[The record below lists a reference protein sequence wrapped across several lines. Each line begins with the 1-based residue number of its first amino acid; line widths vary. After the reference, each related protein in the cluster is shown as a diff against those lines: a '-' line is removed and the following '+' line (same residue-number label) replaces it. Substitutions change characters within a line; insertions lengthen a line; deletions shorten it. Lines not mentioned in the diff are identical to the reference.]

1 MERNKTEQN
10 MTYETPLDPLS
21 DAEFDD
27 ALSKT
32 LSAAVSSRQKA
43 SFSSTEDFA
52 DWLRQGE
59 QKRKQRRCRRIV
71 YILAAAAAVF
81 AFAIYLCTSCFETVL
96 PASILLPWDSTPT
109 YADSD
114 TENNITEENGS
125 IVIGGD
131 GNTNT
136 DTWTATFTSY
146 DDLPE
151 KYKEEIIWFEELPEG
166 YEVKTIKIQ
175 RKAEGN
181 CFETIF
187 CNQDIDVMRVKQFN
201 MASTSDAVSIV
212 NQYDDIFK
220 VLTYTIY
227 LRREKN
233 VTFYAFS
240 DGQCTIHLYD
250 GKNLEKKNIEVI
262 ITSIKTGWSMK

>member
-131 GNTNT
+131 GNGNVGE
-136 DTWTATFTSY
+136 WKATFTSY
-146 DDLPE
+146 DDIPE
-151 KYKEEIIWFEELPEG
+151 KYQKEIVWFEELPEG
-166 YEVKTIKIQ
+166 YEVPSIEISRNFNAVDFELSIEIQGKKTFFIKQELYLNDEETLITLSQYDEKIKINN
-175 RKAEGN
+175 R
-181 CFETIF
+181 
-187 CNQDIDVMRVKQFN
+187 DVFMKHGK
-201 MASTSDAVSIV
+201 TS
-212 NQYDDIFK
+212 
-220 VLTYTIY
+220 TIY
-227 LRREKN
+227 MLTCGKS
-233 VTFYAFS
+233 VIS
-240 DGQCTIHLYD
+240 IHDLTGY
-250 GKNLEKKNIEVI
+250 EAKKIEVL
-262 ITSIKTGWSMK
+262 ITSIRTGWNT

>member
-131 GNTNT
+131 GNENMGE
-136 DTWTATFTSY
+136 WHATFTSY
-146 DDLPE
+146 DDIPE
-151 KYKEEIIWFEELPEG
+151 KYQKEIIWFEDLPEG
-166 YEVKTIKIQ
+166 YELNSIKINRELEGIYYETTYHIDDNVVIRFKQANFEPINKVSIINQFDETIKLANRTVYFKKIDPI
-175 RKAEGN
+175 N
-181 CFETIF
+181 LYVFFENDHIIYIY
-187 CNQDIDVMRVKQFN
+187 DILKLN
-201 MASTSDAVSIV
+201 
-212 NQYDDIFK
+212 
-220 VLTYTIY
+220 
-227 LRREKN
+227 
-233 VTFYAFS
+233 
-240 DGQCTIHLYD
+240 
-250 GKNLEKKNIEVI
+250 KKNIEVI
-262 ITSIKTGWSMK
+262 ITSIKTGWSMP

>member
-81 AFAIYLCTSCFETVL
+81 AFAIYLCTSRFETVL

-151 KYKEEIIWFEELPEG
+151 KYKEEIIWFEDLPEG
-166 YEVKTIKIQ
+166 YEVDIIKIERIFQ
-175 RKAEGN
+175 DHS
-181 CFETIF
+181 FETIYKTQE
-187 CNQDIDVMRVKQFN
+187 NKVLRIKQVQKKYDEN
-201 MASTSDAVSIV
+201 AVFIIK
-212 NQYDDIFK
+212 QYDDVMNISSYD
-220 VLTYTIY
+220 VY
-227 LRREKN
+227 LRYETSATLYNFIVNKN
-233 VTFYAFS
+233 SMSIYHEATF
-240 DGQCTIHLYD
+240 D
-250 GKNLEKKNIEVI
+250 KKDIEAMI
-262 ITSIKTGWSMK
+262 ASIKIGWNMK

>member
-59 QKRKQRRCRRIV
+59 QKRKQRRCRWIV
-71 YILAAAAAVF
+71 YSLAAAAAVF

-131 GNTNT
+131 GNGNVGE
-136 DTWTATFTSY
+136 WKATFTSY
-146 DDLPE
+146 DDIPE
-151 KYKEEIIWFEELPEG
+151 KYQKEIIWFEDLPEG
-166 YEVKTIKIQ
+166 YELHTLKKERKLEINFYETLFTKNGKAVLRIKQIISNPN
-175 RKAEGN
+175 KVPVVA
-181 CFETIF
+181 T
-187 CNQDIDVMRVKQFN
+187 
-201 MASTSDAVSIV
+201 
-212 NQYDDIFK
+212 NQYDEILKFGCYDVYYKKNNSISLYTFVVEGNVIF
-220 VLTYTIY
+220 IY
-227 LRREKN
+227 DE
-233 VTFYAFS
+233 A
-240 DGQCTIHLYD
+240 
-250 GKNLEKKNIEVI
+250 NLEKKNIEVM
-262 ITSIKTGWSMK
+262 ITSIKTGLNKQ

>member
-131 GNTNT
+131 GNGNVGE
-136 DTWTATFTSY
+136 WKATFTSY
-146 DDLPE
+146 EDIPE
-151 KYKEEIIWFEELPEG
+151 KYQKEMIWFEDLPEG
-166 YEVKTIKIQ
+166 YEVTKIEITQ
-175 RKAEGN
+175 SYNTMYYIIHISVLEID
-181 CFETIF
+181 CFCF
-187 CNQDIDVMRVKQFN
+187 KQITLN
-201 MASTSDAVSIV
+201 NSTDPLAII
-212 NQYDDIFK
+212 NQYDNITKMNGEDVYFK
-220 VLTYTIY
+220 STDGSNLYTFFKDGNIIY
-227 LRREKN
+227 LYNLNNANEK
-233 VTFYAFS
+233 
-240 DGQCTIHLYD
+240 
-250 GKNLEKKNIEVI
+250 EIEALLA
-262 ITSIKTGWSMK
+262 SIKTGWNMP

>member
-1 MERNKTEQN
+1 MERNKTKQN
-10 MTYETPLDPLS
+10 MIYETPLDPLS

-136 DTWTATFTSY
+136 DTWIATFTSY

-151 KYKEEIIWFEELPEG
+151 KYKEEIIWFEDLPEG
-166 YEVKTIKIQ
+166 YEVNTIKIEQ
-175 RKAEGN
+175 RFDTKVILSD
-181 CFETIF
+181 IF
-187 CNQDIDVMRVKQFN
+187 MDNKLVMRIKQKRDVRN
-201 MASTSDAVSIV
+201 VNSITVV
-212 NQYDDIFK
+212 NQYDIKLDICDRTIFK
-220 VLTYTIY
+220 KEDTPGFLYTFI
-227 LRREKN
+227 EGD
-233 VTFYAFS
+233 S
-240 DGQCTIHLYD
+240 IISIHD
-250 GKNLEKKNIEVI
+250 TSGIHPRKIEAMI
-262 ITSIKTGWSMK
+262 ASIRTGWNM

>member
-166 YEVKTIKIQ
+166 YEVSRIKVEQ
-175 RKAEGN
+175 R
-181 CFETIF
+181 FDTTIF
-187 CNQDIDVMRVKQFN
+187 STTFLKKETVILRIKQTIDNGNPKDTTIIN
-201 MASTSDAVSIV
+201 H
-212 NQYDDIFK
+212 YDKIISLGEKDIFVK
-220 VLTYTIY
+220 KESSGIL
-227 LRREKN
+227 
-233 VTFYAFS
+233 YAFINS
-240 DGQCTIHLYD
+240 ISVIMLHDMDEIG
-250 GKNLEKKNIEVI
+250 EKEIEAMI
-262 ITSIKTGWSMK
+262 ASIKTGWNT

>member
-109 YADSD
+109 YAGSD

-131 GNTNT
+131 GNGNMGA
-136 DTWTATFTSY
+136 WTATFTSY
-146 DDLPE
+146 EDIPEKYREEMIWFEDLPE
-151 KYKEEIIWFEELPEG
+151 GHEVSKITIEEYANGTTYQFFFMHENKIELMIKQILGSDNLNNVSIINQFDSS
-166 YEVKTIKIQ
+166 I
-175 RKAEGN
+175 
-181 CFETIF
+181 FF
-187 CNQDIDVMRVKQFN
+187 CNENVYVKKNDI
-201 MASTSDAVSIV
+201 STLYVFAKKNSI
-212 NQYDDIFK
+212 
-220 VLTYTIY
+220 
-227 LRREKN
+227 
-233 VTFYAFS
+233 
-240 DGQCTIHLYD
+240 IHLFD
-250 GKNLEKKNIEVI
+250 FNQLEMQKIEAI
-262 ITSIKTGWSMK
+262 IASIKTD

>member
-151 KYKEEIIWFEELPEG
+151 KYKEEIIWFEDLPEG
-166 YEVKTIKIQ
+166 YEVSKVIIKEKTNRTLFHTTISDGTKEVLRIKQTKQTSRI
-175 RKAEGN
+175 GN
-181 CFETIF
+181 V
-187 CNQDIDVMRVKQFN
+187 DI
-201 MASTSDAVSIV
+201 I
-212 NQYDDIFK
+212 NQYDSS
-220 VLTYTIY
+220 
-227 LRREKN
+227 
-233 VTFYAFS
+233 FS
-240 DGQCTIHLYD
+240 VNSHTVYI
-250 GKNLEKKNIEVI
+250 KKNKKNTLYLFQENDSIIHIFDLNSTEQNKIEAI
-262 ITSIKTGWSMK
+262 IASIKTDWNNK

>member
-131 GNTNT
+131 GNINT

-151 KYKEEIIWFEELPEG
+151 KYKEEIIWFEDLPEG
-166 YEVKTIKIQ
+166 YEITQIKIHQ
-175 RKAEGN
+175 KMN
-181 CFETIF
+181 TIF
-187 CNQDIDVMRVKQFN
+187 FDIVLSAFDDKVLRIKQICNNDDRNETAIL
-201 MASTSDAVSIV
+201 
-212 NQYDDIFK
+212 NQYPQKIQINATDVFMKQGDEYNSYAYAKAGSI
-220 VLTYTIY
+220 IY
-227 LRREKN
+227 L
-233 VTFYAFS
+233 
-240 DGQCTIHLYD
+240 YD
-250 GKNLEKKNIEVI
+250 
-262 ITSIKTGWSMK
+262 SIKQDRKKIEALIASIKID

>member
-10 MTYETPLDPLS
+10 MTYEATLDPLS

-136 DTWTATFTSY
+136 DTWTATFASY

-166 YEVKTIKIQ
+166 YELYILEVEKQSNKVSFTTYLSNNNERLRIKQ
-175 RKAEGN
+175 TKYNGA
-181 CFETIF
+181 
-187 CNQDIDVMRVKQFN
+187 
-201 MASTSDAVSIV
+201 
-212 NQYDDIFK
+212 YDE
-220 VLTYTIY
+220 LT
-227 LRREKN
+227 
-233 VTFYAFS
+233 
-240 DGQCTIHLYD
+240 
-250 GKNLEKKNIEVI
+250 I
-262 ITSIKTGWSMK
+262 ITQFDEMFDVSNRKIYKRYWADSILYIFVENQSEIIIYDTVEFNQKKIETMIASIKTGWNM

>member
-71 YILAAAAAVF
+71 YSLAAAAAVF

-166 YEVKTIKIQ
+166 YEVSEISISDELNKIT
-175 RKAEGN
+175 
-181 CFETIF
+181 FSIHYS
-187 CNQDIDVMRVKQFN
+187 IDKKDMLIVKQ
-201 MASTSDAVSIV
+201 T
-212 NQYDDIFK
+212 
-220 VLTYTIY
+220 L
-227 LRREKN
+227 EKN
-233 VTFYAFS
+233 DSINGIV
-240 DGQCTIHLYD
+240 INKYD
-250 GKNLEKKNIEVI
+250 EKFQIYMQTTVLHQRFTKSHMHDFIEL
-262 ITSIKTGWSMK
+262 

>member
-10 MTYETPLDPLS
+10 MTYEATLDPLS

-166 YEVKTIKIQ
+166 YEVGQIEIEQRTALTVIKTSVTSQSKEVLRIKQ
-175 RKAEGN
+175 
-181 CFETIF
+181 TIF
-187 CNQDIDVMRVKQFN
+187 NDQYN
-201 MASTSDAVSIV
+201 TSAIL
-212 NQYDDIFK
+212 NQYD
-220 VLTYTIY
+220 TIISCQDKTVY
-227 LRREKN
+227 IKQESYETLYMFIYEKSAIKQVSQN
-233 VTFYAFS
+233 
-240 DGQCTIHLYD
+240 
-250 GKNLEKKNIEVI
+250 KIETMI
-262 ITSIKTGWSMK
+262 ASIKIGLNM

>member
-10 MTYETPLDPLS
+10 MTYETPLNPLS

-32 LSAAVSSRQKA
+32 LSAAVSSRQKD

-59 QKRKQRRCRRIV
+59 QKRKQRRYRWIV
-71 YILAAAAAVF
+71 YSLAAAAAVF

-151 KYKEEIIWFEELPEG
+151 NYKEEIIWFEDLPEG
-166 YEVKTIKIQ
+166 YEVEKIEIKQNFDTRTFTTCYVKGNHLVLRLKQTININQENKIG
-175 RKAEGN
+175 RAH
-181 CFETIF
+181 
-187 CNQDIDVMRVKQFN
+187 V
-201 MASTSDAVSIV
+201 
-212 NQYDDIFK
+212 
-220 VLTYTIY
+220 
-227 LRREKN
+227 
-233 VTFYAFS
+233 
-240 DGQCTIHLYD
+240 
-250 GKNLEKKNIEVI
+250 
-262 ITSIKTGWSMK
+262 

>member
-71 YILAAAAAVF
+71 YSLAAAAAVF

-131 GNTNT
+131 GNENMGE
-136 DTWTATFTSY
+136 WKATFTSY
-146 DDLPE
+146 EDIPE
-151 KYKEEIIWFEELPEG
+151 KYREELEW
-166 YEVKTIKIQ
+166 
-175 RKAEGN
+175 
-181 CFETIF
+181 
-187 CNQDIDVMRVKQFN
+187 
-201 MASTSDAVSIV
+201 
-212 NQYDDIFK
+212 
-220 VLTYTIY
+220 
-227 LRREKN
+227 
-233 VTFYAFS
+233 
-240 DGQCTIHLYD
+240 
-250 GKNLEKKNIEVI
+250 
-262 ITSIKTGWSMK
+262 IKTLPDEYQIKRIDMVRELNRTEINILIMGCNEELRVRYRIPKKERKS

>member
-59 QKRKQRRCRRIV
+59 QKRIQRRCRRIV

-114 TENNITEENGS
+114 TENNITQENGS

-166 YEVKTIKIQ
+166 YKVSKIDIEKKHDTKAFTIQLTLEGTQALRIKQIQKSQSDRVIILNQFDKKLRLNNQDVYFITENNITQYIFNLDKNIIYLHDLTGQEIKTIEAIIASI
-175 RKAEGN
+175 R
-181 CFETIF
+181 T
-187 CNQDIDVMRVKQFN
+187 DWN
-201 MASTSDAVSIV
+201 M
-212 NQYDDIFK
+212 
-220 VLTYTIY
+220 
-227 LRREKN
+227 
-233 VTFYAFS
+233 
-240 DGQCTIHLYD
+240 
-250 GKNLEKKNIEVI
+250 
-262 ITSIKTGWSMK
+262 

>member
-1 MERNKTEQN
+1 MERNKTKQN

-71 YILAAAAAVF
+71 YSLAAAAAVF

-151 KYKEEIIWFEELPEG
+151 KYKEEIIWFEDLPEG
-166 YEVKTIKIQ
+166 YEVEKIEMHQRLNDLITIISI
-175 RKAEGN
+175 N
-181 CFETIF
+181 T
-187 CNQDIDVMRVKQFN
+187 QDKFVMRIKEIN
-201 MASTSDAVSIV
+201 ADSTKETLAIL
-212 NQYDDIFK
+212 NQYDELINVDT
-220 VLTYTIY
+220 LNIY
-227 LRREKN
+227 VKEEKDSILYMFLIGS
-233 VTFYAFS
+233 TA
-240 DGQCTIHLYD
+240 IHIYD
-250 GKNLEKKNIEVI
+250 MEKSVPQKIEAMI
-262 ITSIKTGWSMK
+262 ASIKTD

>member
-131 GNTNT
+131 GNGNVGE
-136 DTWTATFTSY
+136 WKATFTSY
-146 DDLPE
+146 DDLPLRYQSE
-151 KYKEEIIWFEELPEG
+151 FIWFAFLPDD
-166 YEVKTIKIQ
+166 YDIYKIKIKENY
-175 RKAEGN
+175 RTREYD
-181 CFETIF
+181 TIF
-187 CNQDIDVMRVKQFN
+187 KKKQGQTLIIRQVISLEKTVGPKIIN
-201 MASTSDAVSIV
+201 H
-212 NQYDDIFK
+212 YDDIILINGKDIYFK
-220 VLTYTIY
+220 GNSESNVYMFIE
-227 LRREKN
+227 EKN
-233 VTFYAFS
+233 L
-240 DGQCTIHLYD
+240 IHVID
-250 GKNLEKKNIEVI
+250 SEKMDVQKIEAMI
-262 ITSIKTGWSMK
+262 ASIKTGQNNK

>member
-131 GNTNT
+131 GNGNVGE
-136 DTWTATFTSY
+136 WKATFT
-146 DDLPE
+146 
-151 KYKEEIIWFEELPEG
+151 K
-166 YEVKTIKIQ
+166 
-175 RKAEGN
+175 
-181 CFETIF
+181 
-187 CNQDIDVMRVKQFN
+187 
-201 MASTSDAVSIV
+201 
-212 NQYDDIFK
+212 
-220 VLTYTIY
+220 
-227 LRREKN
+227 
-233 VTFYAFS
+233 
-240 DGQCTIHLYD
+240 
-250 GKNLEKKNIEVI
+250 
-262 ITSIKTGWSMK
+262 